1 MSRYL
6 PARNEPPTV
15 TTMRVPRGFPGT
27 QRTAAHVRRLI
38 LDGARDF
45 YVRQKAI
52 DILLRRAV
60 RPKNY
65 VGEIEALF
73 EWVQRN
79 VRYTKDPFRVE
90 VLHSPRRLL
99 ELRAGDCDDMTIL
112 LGAMLEAIGH
122 PVRLVLTGPD
132 PARPLL
138 FSHIYL
144 EVYCRGRWIPLDAT
158 MPHPMGWA
166 PRALVRRT
174 VPLREGEPYAIHG
187 NAGTGDAGAVGPAE
201 EGRVAPPAA
210 AGHRHGWGAAQ
221 GSASQAALGP
231 ARAAGREGAEPVAQG
246 PAPLHLGDRARRAAA
261 AQDRPSDEDAAAPV
275 GNPPAADRNG
285 TGSGSYSGD
294 AGADRPDDGRAAAG
308 AASVVS
314 ASDAAPAG
322 SPGAPGATPARGPS
336 PADGTSVPEALNGC
350 LRQGAALYR
359 RFHQFD
365 PERTVCVAHYRVMP
379 PVVVQVGDL
388 VGLMYR
394 SDKWQRGRPRT
405 YIHRLTSPPR
415 LVSNVDG
422 TQLYLVG
429 GSYRIT
435 PRGVEG

>member
-1 MSRYL
+1 MNRYQ
-6 PARNEPPTV
+6 PARSEPPKI
-15 TTMRVPRGFPGT
+15 TTMRIPRGFPGT
-27 QRTAAHVRRLI
+27 QHTAAHVRRLI
-38 LDGARDF
+38 LDGAKDF

-52 DILLRRAV
+52 DIMLGRAV

-65 VGEIEALF
+65 RGEIQALF

-144 EVYCRGRWIPLDAT
+144 EVNYRGRWIPLDAT

-166 PRALVRRT
+166 PHALVRRT

-187 NAGTGDAGAVGPAE
+187 NAGAGDAGAAGPAE
-201 EGRVAPPAA
+201 EARMAPPVAA
-210 AGHRHGWGAAQ
+210 RHRRGRGAAQ
-221 GSASQAALGP
+221 GSTGQATVGLAQAAGP
-231 ARAAGREGAEPVAQG
+231 AGAEPVAQG

-261 AQDRPSDEDAAAPV
+261 AEDRQPDQGAAPPV
-275 GNPPAADRNG
+275 GSPAAPDRDG
-285 TGSGSYSGD
+285 TGSGPLSGD
-294 AGADRPDDGRAAAG
+294 AGADRPDDGG
-308 AASVVS
+308 AASATAGAVS
-314 ASDAAPAG
+314 ALDAAPAG
-322 SPGAPGATPARGPS
+322 SPGAPGATPAGGPG
-336 PADGTSVPEALNGC
+336 PADGAGVPGALNGY
-350 LRQGAALYR
+350 LRQGAGLYR
-359 RFHQFD
+359 GFHQFD
-365 PERTVCVAHYRVMP
+365 PEHTVRVAHHRVMP

-388 VGLMYR
+388 IGLMYR